1 MPLLFLLAGASTW
14 FALQFR
20 SGGQYLKERF
30 IRLLIPFVFALLVI
44 VPIQSYYGWRFH
56 TGSTLSYIQFFPQFF
71 QFNAADPDG
80 YYLGG
85 FTLGHMWFVLYL
97 FIFSLV
103 LLPFFLFF
111 KRFYW
116 KRLREWLV
124 KILTLPV
131 VIFLFAIPLYIV
143 VQLMAYPN
151 PLYFFVFFLYG
162 YILFADERFGKAID
176 RHKLVALILGP
187 VLFSFVPYFKMNG
200 WVDVPRWLSPVLI
213 PYVDGFAPWFFTIAI
228 LGYGKQ
234 FLNFS
239 NRFLKYN
246 AEASYPVYILHQTI
260 IVLIGFYVVQWAAGI
275 PIKFLTILLVA
286 TVATFAIY
294 ELLVKRT
301 NVTRSLFGMRPKK
314 KKSAEVTTPG

>member
-1 MPLLFLLAGASTW
+1 LLL
-14 FALQFR
+14 
-20 SGGQYLKERF
+20 
-30 IRLLIPFVFALLVI
+30 
-44 VPIQSYYGWRFH
+44 
-56 TGSTLSYIQFFPQFF
+56 
-71 QFNAADPDG
+71 
-80 YYLGG
+80 
-85 FTLGHMWFVLYL
+85 
-97 FIFSLV
+97 
-103 LLPFFLFF
+103 FFLFF

-187 VLFSFVPYFKMNG
+187 VLFTFVPYFKMNG

-260 IVLIGFYVVQWAAGI
+260 IVLIGFYVVQWAASI
-275 PIKFLTILLVA
+275 PIKFLTILLAA
-286 TVATFAIY
+286 TVTTFAIY

-301 NVTRSLFGMRPKK
+301 NVTRFLFGMRPKK
-314 KKSAEVTTPG
+314 KKLVEVTTTGSEENAA